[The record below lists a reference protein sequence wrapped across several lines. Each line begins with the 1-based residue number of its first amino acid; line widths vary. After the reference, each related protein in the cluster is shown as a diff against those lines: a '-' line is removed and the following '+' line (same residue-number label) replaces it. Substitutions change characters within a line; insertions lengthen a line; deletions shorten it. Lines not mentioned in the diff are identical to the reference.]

1 MMLEGILY
9 EVVSRE
15 EGSATVRLLPDSPVY
30 AAHFPGYPITPGV
43 TIVQMALELMG
54 RKLSAAKDIK
64 FVEPV
69 LPSPSG
75 TILRFTWTFPEPER
89 ADVNVYLEEETL
101 CSKMV
106 LSVAPAGRE
115 METTES

>member
-1 MMLEGILY
+1 MMLEGVLY

-15 EGSATVRLLPDSPVY
+15 EGSAAVRLLPDSAVY

-54 RKLSAAKDIK
+54 RRLSGAKDIK

-69 LPSPSG
+69 LPSASG
-75 TILRFTWTFPEPER
+75 TLLRFTWAFPDPER
-89 ADVNVYLEEETL
+89 ADVNVFLEDETL
-101 CSKMV
+101 CGKMILYV
-106 LSVAPAGRE
+106 DSE
-115 METTES
+115 

>member
-1 MMLEGILY
+1 MMLEGVLY

-15 EGSATVRLLPDSPVY
+15 ADAAVVRLLPESPVY
-30 AAHFPGYPITPGV
+30 AAHFPDYPITPGV

-54 RKLSAAKDIK
+54 RQLTGAKDIR

-69 LPSPSG
+69 LPAAD
-75 TILRFTWTFPEPER
+75 TQLRFAWTFPEPGR
-89 ADVNVYLEEETL
+89 ADVNVFLNGETL

-106 LSVAPAGRE
+106 LGITLARRE
-115 METTES
+115 METPER

>member
-1 MMLEGILY
+1 MMLEGVLY

-15 EGSATVRLLPDSPVY
+15 EGSAAVRLLPDSVVY

-54 RKLSAAKDIK
+54 RRLSGAKDIK

-69 LPSPSG
+69 LPSASG
-75 TILRFTWTFPEPER
+75 TLLRFTWTFPDPER
-89 ADVNVYLEEETL
+89 ADVSVFLEDETL
-101 CSKMV
+101 CGKMILYV
-106 LSVAPAGRE
+106 DSE
-115 METTES
+115 

>member
-1 MMLEGILY
+1 MMLEGVLY

-15 EGSATVRLLPDSPVY
+15 EGCAAVRLLPDSAVY

-54 RKLSAAKDIK
+54 RRLSGAKDIK

-69 LPSPSG
+69 LPSASG
-75 TILRFTWTFPEPER
+75 TLLRFTWTFPDPER
-89 ADVNVYLEEETL
+89 ADVNVFLEDETL
-101 CSKMV
+101 CGKMILYV
-106 LSVAPAGRE
+106 DSE
-115 METTES
+115 

>member
-1 MMLEGILY
+1 MMLEGVLY

-15 EGSATVRLLPDSPVY
+15 EGSAVVRLLPDSPVY

-54 RKLSAAKDIK
+54 RTLSGAKDIK

-69 LPSPSG
+69 LPSASG
-75 TILRFTWTFPEPER
+75 TLLRFSWTFPEPDK
-89 ADVNVYLEEETL
+89 ADVNVFLEDETL
-101 CSKMV
+101 CSKMS
-106 LSVAPAGRE
+106 LWLR
-115 METTES
+115 

>member
-1 MMLEGILY
+1 MMLEGVLY
-9 EVVSRE
+9 EVFSRE
-15 EGSATVRLLPDSPVY
+15 EGSAVVRLLPDSPVY

-54 RKLSAAKDIK
+54 RTLSGAKDIK

-75 TILRFTWTFPEPER
+75 TLLRFSWTFPEPDK
-89 ADVNVYLEEETL
+89 ADVNVFLEEETL
-101 CSKMV
+101 CCKMS
-106 LSVAPAGRE
+106 LWLR
-115 METTES
+115 

>member
-1 MMLEGILY
+1 MRLEGVLY

-15 EGSATVRLLPDSPVY
+15 EGSAVIRLLPDSPVY

-54 RKLSAAKDIK
+54 RTLSGAKDIK

-69 LPSPSG
+69 LPSSAG
-75 TILRFTWTFPEPER
+75 TLLRFTWTFPEADK
-89 ADVNVYLEEETL
+89 ADVNVYLEGDTL
-101 CSKMV
+101 CSKMS
-106 LSVAPAGRE
+106 LWLR
-115 METTES
+115 

>member
-1 MMLEGILY
+1 MMLEGVLY

-15 EGSATVRLLPDSPVY
+15 EGSAVVRLLPDSPVY

-54 RKLSAAKDIK
+54 RTLSGAKDIK

-69 LPSPSG
+69 LPSSAG
-75 TILRFTWTFPEPER
+75 TLLRFSWALPEPER
-89 ADVNVYLEEETL
+89 ADVNVFLEDETL
-101 CSKMV
+101 CGKMILYV
-106 LSVAPAGRE
+106 DSE
-115 METTES
+115 